1 MEIHFE
7 SSATFVLIL
16 HIVQADEIGMY
27 HFIGFERNKTL
38 FFSFFFVHYFNFIYR
53 HTQTYNKVSAT
64 EP

>member
-38 FFSFFFVHYFNFIYR
+38 FFSFFCSLFQLYI
-53 HTQTYNKVSAT
+53 
-64 EP
+64 